1 MFSKPSTS
9 LARLLAPASLA
20 LAAAL
25 ALQAPAQAAAEPGQI
40 GLSVRGSGMP
50 VLMIPGLS
58 SSAQVWDET
67 CAALQPQV
75 QCLIAQLPGFAGA
88 PAGQQ
93 QQAQFL
99 EAMRD
104 QLQALIKAQAPK
116 RVTVMGH
123 SLGGALALMLAAQ
136 ADAAQI
142 ERLIIV
148 DSLPFLP
155 AIQNPNATVES
166 VRPQMAA
173 MRDAMSKGKPQ
184 AAQLKPMMASMS
196 KSPARVEQLVQWGL
210 DSDPATVAQA
220 MYELWTTDLRPLL
233 PKIKV
238 PTLVFGAW
246 AAYAPMGSSQEIVT
260 RLYQGQ
266 YAALEGVQIKV
277 SQAGYHFLMWDDPA
291 LVQQSTREF
300 MGLARMLHEVG
311 PN

>member
-1 MFSKPSTS
+1 
-9 LARLLAPASLA
+9 
-20 LAAAL
+20 
-25 ALQAPAQAAAEPGQI
+25 
-40 GLSVRGSGMP
+40 
-50 VLMIPGLS
+50 
-58 SSAQVWDET
+58 
-67 CAALQPQV
+67 
-75 QCLIAQLPGFAGA
+75 
-88 PAGQQ
+88 
-93 QQAQFL
+93 
-99 EAMRD
+99 
-104 QLQALIKAQAPK
+104 
-116 RVTVMGH
+116 
-123 SLGGALALMLAAQ
+123 MLAAQ

-155 AIQNPNATVES
+155 GIQNPNATAES

-210 DSDPATVAQA
+210 ESDSATVAQA

-266 YAALEGVQIKV
+266 YAGLEAVQIKV

>member
-1 MFSKPSTS
+1 MFSKPVLS
-9 LARLLAPASLA
+9 RLLAPASLA
-20 LAAAL
+20 LAAVL
-25 ALQAPAQAAAEPGQI
+25 APVAAAHAANEPGQI
-40 GLSVRGSGMP
+40 SITVRGSGAP

-75 QCLIAQLPGFAGA
+75 QCQIAQLPGFAGA
-88 PAGQQ
+88 AAGPRQEQQ
-93 QQAQFL
+93 YLA
-99 EAMRD
+99 AMRD
-104 QLQALIKAQAPK
+104 QLQAVLKAQAPK

-123 SLGGALALMLAAQ
+123 SLGGTLALMLAAQ
-136 ADAAQI
+136 PDAAQI

-155 AIQNPNATVES
+155 GVQNPNATVES

-196 KSPARVEQLVQWGL
+196 NSPARVDQLVQWGL
-210 DSDPATVAQA
+210 DSDPASVAQA

-246 AAYAPMGSSQEIVT
+246 AAYAPMGSSQDIVT
-260 RLYQGQ
+260 RLYQSQ
-266 YAALEGVQIKV
+266 YAGLEGVQLKI
-277 SQAGYHFLMWDDPA
+277 STAGYHFLMWDDPA

-300 MGLARMLHEVG
+300 MGLAPR
-311 PN
+311 PAQ

>member
-1 MFSKPSTS
+1 MFSKPSFLT
-9 LARLLAPASLA
+9 RLLAPASLA
-20 LAAAL
+20 LAGAL
-25 ALQAPAQAAAEPGQI
+25 APVASAQAVDEPGQI
-40 GLSVRGSGMP
+40 TLTVRGSGVP

-88 PAGQQ
+88 PAGPQH
-93 QQAQFL
+93 AQFL

-104 QLQALIKAQAPK
+104 QLQGLLKAQAPK

-123 SLGGALALMLAAQ
+123 SLGGTLALMLAAQ
-136 ADAAQI
+136 PDAQQI
-142 ERLIIV
+142 ERLVIV
-148 DSLPFLP
+148 ESLPFLP
-155 AIQNPNATVES
+155 GIQNPNATVES

-173 MRDAMSKGKPQ
+173 MRDAMSSAKPQ
-184 AAQLKPMMASMS
+184 AAQLKPMMAGMS
-196 KSPARVEQLVQWGL
+196 KSPARVDQLVQWGL
-210 DSDPATVAQA
+210 DSDPANVAQA

-266 YAALEGVQIKV
+266 YAGLEGVQIQV

-300 MGLARMLHEVG
+300 MGLAPR
-311 PN
+311 PAQ

>member
-1 MFSKPSTS
+1 MFSKPSFLT
-9 LARLLAPASLA
+9 RLLAPASLA

-25 ALQAPAQAAAEPGQI
+25 APVASAQAVDEPGQI
-40 GLSVRGSGMP
+40 TLTVRGSGVP

-88 PAGQQ
+88 PAGPQP
-93 QQAQFL
+93 AQFL

-104 QLQALIKAQAPK
+104 QLQGLLKAQAPK

-123 SLGGALALMLAAQ
+123 SLGGTLALMLAAQ
-136 ADAAQI
+136 PDAQQI
-142 ERLIIV
+142 ERLVIV

-155 AIQNPNATVES
+155 GIQNPNATVES

-173 MRDAMSKGKPQ
+173 MRDAMSSAKPQ
-184 AAQLKPMMASMS
+184 AAQLKPMMSGMS
-196 KSPARVEQLVQWGL
+196 KSPARVDQLVQWGL

-246 AAYAPMGSSQEIVT
+246 AAYAPMGSSQDIVT

-266 YAALEGVQIKV
+266 YAGLEGVQIKV

-300 MGLARMLHEVG
+300 MGLAPR
-311 PN
+311 PAQ

>member
-1 MFSKPSTS
+1 MFSKPSPS

-25 ALQAPAQAAAEPGQI
+25 ALLAPAQAAAEPGQI
-40 GLSVRGSGMP
+40 GLSVRGSGTP

-75 QCLIAQLPGFAGA
+75 QCLIVQLPGFAGA
-88 PAGQQ
+88 PAGA

-123 SLGGALALMLAAQ
+123 SLGGTLALMLAAQ
-136 ADAAQI
+136 ADTAQI
-142 ERLIIV
+142 ERLVIV

-155 AIQNPNATVES
+155 GIQNPNATVES

-173 MRDAMSKGKPQ
+173 MRDVMSKGKPQ
-184 AAQLKPMMASMS
+184 AAQLRPMMSSMS
-196 KSPARVEQLVQWGL
+196 NRPARVEQLVQWGL

-233 PKIKV
+233 PKIKQ
-238 PTLVFGAW
+238 PTLVFAAW
-246 AAYAPMGSSQEIVT
+246 AAYAPMGSSPEIVT

-266 YAALEGVQIKV
+266 YAGLEGVQIKV

-291 LVQQSTREF
+291 LVQQATREF
-300 MGLARMLHEVG
+300 MGLAAPR
-311 PN
+311 PAQ